1 MRRHA
6 AVRPEDG
13 SYFRRARTIRESV
26 EGVAVEGLR
35 RHYDLVFRY
44 VRRRTRSQSD
54 AEDITQEVFAD
65 AAAAL
70 ARQASLT
77 EQQTLAWLYTVAKR
91 RLVDEA
97 RRSARRVDPVDVPLE
112 LAPTPESEYGPGVA
126 AEIVHALRELPEP
139 QREVVLMKVFDGRSF
154 AEIAGRLGISEAAAK
169 MRCVRG
175 LEAVRA
181 MLRHE
186 GIQP

>member
-1 MRRHA
+1 VTRRA
-6 AVRPEDG
+6 AVGSEKR
-13 SYFRRARTIRESV
+13 SYFSRSRTTREGV
-26 EGVAVEGLR
+26 EGLAAEGLR

-44 VRRRTRSQSD
+44 VRRRSRSQSD

-65 AAAAL
+65 AAAGL
-70 ARQASLT
+70 ARQAALT

-97 RRSARRVDPVDVPLE
+97 RQSTRRIDPVDVPLD

-126 AEIVHALRELPEP
+126 AGIAQALRELPAP

-154 AEIAGRLGISEAAAK
+154 AEIAERLGITQAAAK

-186 GIQP
+186 GIHP